1 MNNLIKGI
9 TYSYNRN
16 IGWQDRTIRT
26 IVGIAAT
33 VGAIYFLS
41 SNITYSI
48 LLGDFS
54 HCTIWDSS
62 FLPVALFAI
71 SQDSVLLTTVKRKIF
86 TIKRYQLRNSIK
98 TKSHETDN

>member
-48 LLGDFS
+48 LLGALAIAQFGTVFS
-54 HCTIWDSS
+54 ARCIICYFTGQCTIDS
-62 FLPVALFAI
+62 
-71 SQDSVLLTTVKRKIF
+71 KEK
-86 TIKRYQLRNSIK
+86 
-98 TKSHETDN
+98 KSLQSKGINYETYKN